1 VTSAAPQPT
10 TIDRLLERYEALLM
24 DAWGVLITD
33 AGPLPGAVALVDHLV
48 RTGHPFRILSNSAS
62 RSREESVGNLVRH
75 GLAIAPEHVL
85 PSIALLGPL
94 FSEEELIGARC
105 AVLGPAGSVEEVR
118 RAGGVVLDPPY
129 EEVEVA
135 VVCDESGYPFVP
147 TVDSVVNAVIR
158 QVERG
163 SSVRLVVANP
173 DLFYPVA
180 RDRIG
185 LTTGTVA
192 LVIGTLLRHR
202 LGPAAPDWILLGKPE
217 RRLFDVACEALGTR
231 NAVMVGDQ
239 LETDVLGA
247 HNAGL
252 DSALV
257 ATGLVRAREVEDW
270 PGPAPT
276 WLLSDLRV

>member
-1 VTSAAPQPT
+1 MTSAAPRPT
-10 TIDRLLERYEALLM
+10 TIGWLLDAYEALLL

-33 AGPLPGAVALVDHLV
+33 SGPLPGAVALVEHLA

-62 RSREESVGNLVRH
+62 RSREESVENLVRH
-75 GLAIAPEHVL
+75 GLAIAPEHLL
-85 PSIALLGPL
+85 PSIALLGA
-94 FSEEELIGARC
+94 FFEEEGLSGARC
-105 AVLGPAGSVEEVR
+105 AALGPGGSVEEVR
-118 RAGGVVLDPPY
+118 RAGGTVVGPPY
-129 EEVEVA
+129 EEVEVV

-147 TVDSVVNAVIR
+147 TVDAVVNAVIR
-158 QVERG
+158 RVERG
-163 SSVRLVVANP
+163 GAVRLVVANP
-173 DLFYPVA
+173 DFYYPVA

-192 LVIGTLLRHR
+192 LVIETLLRHR
-202 LGPAAPDWILLGKPE
+202 LGPAAPTRVLLGKPE

-252 DSALV
+252 DAALV
-257 ATGLVRAREVEDW
+257 TTGLVRARELEDW
-270 PGPAPT
+270 PGPSPT
-276 WLLSDLRV
+276 WLLPDLRV